1 MEEFSLPYKDLG
13 IDDNVLQNAGI
24 AQYTIDIGS
33 NKDNVLKALSYQSTT
48 GCFIYRR
55 SIAKKV
61 FGTDSPEE
69 IQKFIGGGTG
79 NWKKFESAASM
90 CASNDVAIVSGLDD
104 MWLAEKN
111 TRNDEWLVD
120 GKLNISTE
128 KEDFLE
134 IAKFFAENK
143 FTNNT
148 MNWTEEWYKGINGSS
163 EKPVLGY
170 FGPVWF
176 INYCI
181 EPTSR
186 SFNDYNNQYFEGTYG
201 DWAVCLPPVSFHW
214 GGSYIF
220 VNKNISKQKIPA
232 VRELVNWM
240 VLDTS
245 NYGLMNQLANGILNG
260 PAGIDGASPAMLW
273 VKDSVP
279 SNTVMKKSNGVLD
292 FIGGQ
297 DMYPYYKKA
306 NNMPTGKNNTYY
318 DEDINYLW
326 MDQVYQYCY
335 NNKSLKQAI
344 ADFKMA
350 VADNLGISEY

>member
-1 MEEFSLPYKDLG
+1 MAKQY
-13 IDDNVLQNAGI
+13 IQND
-24 AQYTIDIGS
+24 YTNHSISWQDS
-33 NKDNVLKALSYQSTT
+33 WFTDMQ
-48 GCFIYRR
+48 GCGPR
-55 SIAKKV
+55 
-61 FGTDSPEE
+61 
-69 IQKFIGGGTG
+69 
-79 NWKKFESAASM
+79 
-90 CASNDVAIVSGLDD
+90 
-104 MWLAEKN
+104 
-111 TRNDEWLVD
+111 
-120 GKLNISTE
+120 
-128 KEDFLE
+128 
-134 IAKFFAENK
+134 
-143 FTNNT
+143 
-148 MNWTEEWYKGINGSS
+148 
-163 EKPVLGY
+163 PVLGY

-176 INYCI
+176 VNYSLGLNCGGY
-181 EPTSR
+181 T
-186 SFNDYNNQYFEGTYG
+186 FGEGTYG

-214 GGSYIF
+214 GGSFIF

-260 PAGIDGASPAMLW
+260 PAGIDGASPAMLGA
-273 VKDSVP
+273 KDSVP

-297 DMYPYYKKA
+297 DMYPYYEKA